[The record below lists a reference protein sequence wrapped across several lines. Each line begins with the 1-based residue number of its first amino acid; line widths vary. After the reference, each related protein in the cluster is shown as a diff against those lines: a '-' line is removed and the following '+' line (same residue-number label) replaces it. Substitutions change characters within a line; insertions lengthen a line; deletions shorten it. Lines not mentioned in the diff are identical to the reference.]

1 MSPLA
6 PGTLALLLLW
16 GTAVGVDLVSFPQ
29 AMIARPIVAGTI
41 TAAILGDLESGL
53 HVALVMELFA
63 LDVLP
68 VGAARYPD
76 YGPATVAAVTF
87 ASGHPWEVALGPAV
101 LLGLFFA
108 MLGGLSLL
116 WIRERNARA
125 IQENTAGLAAG
136 EAGTI
141 ARLQYGGLA
150 RDVWRSLVLTAM
162 GLGVAVGVGTRFPML
177 ERFGIVTAVA
187 VGAGLA
193 AAAGG
198 AIRSAGHGARVRWLA
213 TGVGLGL
220 LLSLLR

>member
-6 PGTLALLLLW
+6 PATLALLLLW

-53 HVALVMELFA
+53 RVALVMELFA

-87 ASGHPWEVALGPAV
+87 ASGRPWEVALGPAV
-101 LLGLFFA
+101 LLGLFIA

-116 WIRERNARA
+116 WIRERNANA

-141 ARLQYGGLA
+141 ARLQFGGLA
-150 RDVWRSLVLTAM
+150 RDVSRSLVMTGM
-162 GLGVAVGVGTRFPML
+162 GLGVAVGVGARFPML
-177 ERFGIVTAVA
+177 ERFGMVTAVA

-213 TGVGLGL
+213 AGVGLGL